1 MTKGAENI
9 LNGLIH
15 LKYSYIQLDP
25 LVLKYG
31 LSLVLKENV
40 LIVGD
45 NA

>member
-9 LNGLIH
+9 LNGLIG
-15 LKYSYIQLDP
+15 LKYSYIQLDL